1 MPRIG
6 NKLAKAKGVI
16 SKISSGIK
24 VFYNYFRKENL
35 EFRSIEELENLE
47 VKLEIAL
54 MKNQNFPKAALIIL
68 NKLEKVLKN
77 KKRLL
82 KGELKYTNYELK
94 RIKQLKKSYQ
104 KLLKY

>member
-24 VFYNYFRKENL
+24 VFYNYFRKENV

-47 VKLEIAL
+47 VKLETAL
-54 MKNQNFPKAALIIL
+54 MRNQNFPKAALIIL
-68 NKLEKVLKN
+68 NKKVLKN

-82 KGELKYTNYELK
+82 KEELKYTNYELK

-104 KLLKY
+104 ELLKY